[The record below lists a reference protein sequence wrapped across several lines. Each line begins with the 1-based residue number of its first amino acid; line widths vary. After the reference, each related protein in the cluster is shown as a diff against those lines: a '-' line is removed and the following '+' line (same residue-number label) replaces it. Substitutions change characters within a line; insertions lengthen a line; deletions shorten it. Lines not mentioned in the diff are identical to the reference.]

1 MAIELGGISLPLES
15 GDDDIRAEAAKRL
28 EVREADIA
36 RLRVKRQSLDSRRRD
51 VRLVYTV
58 HVTLHD
64 TQRQRALEERFGA
77 AEQYAP
83 PEIEYG
89 DLSPGR
95 PIVIGAGAGR
105 PVRGAHPRAAR
116 L

>member
-1 MAIELGGISLPLES
+1 MC
-15 GDDDIRAEAAKRL
+15 AKRIS
-28 EVREADIA
+28 RG
-36 RLRVKRQSLDSRRRD
+36 LRVKRQSFDSRRRGG

-64 TQRQRALEERFGA
+64 AQRQRVLEERFGA
-77 AEQYAP
+77 VQAYAP

-95 PIVIGAGAGR
+95 PVVVGAGAGR
-105 PVRGAHPRAAR
+105 PVRGAHTRAAR